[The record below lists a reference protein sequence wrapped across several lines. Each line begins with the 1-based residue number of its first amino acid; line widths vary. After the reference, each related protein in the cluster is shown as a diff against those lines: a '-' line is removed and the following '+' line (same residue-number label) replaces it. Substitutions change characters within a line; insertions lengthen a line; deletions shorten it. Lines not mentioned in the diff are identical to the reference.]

1 MPNLTHISKLLS
13 KILRHQPDLIDI
25 QLDENGW
32 VEVSTLL
39 QNLEKYQT
47 QISFEQLK
55 EVVDTNSKKR
65 FSFNDDFSKIRANQG
80 HSIEVDLALQTQ
92 TPPDI
97 LYHGTVEKNLD
108 SIFEKGLSKMNRH
121 HVHLSAD
128 TETAQKVGMRH
139 GKPII
144 LTIESKKMYDQ
155 GYVFYLS
162 ENQVWLTDSVPS
174 EFIRL

>member
-13 KILRHQPDLIDI
+13 KILRHQPDLIGI

-144 LTIESKKMYDQ
+144 LTIKSKKMYDQ

-162 ENQVWLTDSVPS
+162 ENQVWLTDNVPS
-174 EFIRL
+174 EFIQL

>member
-39 QNLEKYQT
+39 QNLAKHQT
-47 QISFEQLK
+47 SISFEQLK
-55 EVVDTNSKKR
+55 EMVDTNNKKR

-97 LYHGTVEKNLD
+97 LYHGTVEKNLT
-108 SIFEKGLSKMNRH
+108 SIFEKGLSKMNRQ

-144 LTIESKKMYDQ
+144 LKIESKKMYDQ

-162 ENQVWLTDSVPS
+162 ENYVWLIDSVPS
-174 EFIRL
+174 EFIHL

>member
-1 MPNLTHISKLLS
+1 MPNLTQISKLLS

-25 QLDENGW
+25 KLDENGW

-65 FSFNDDFSKIRANQG
+65 FSFNEDFSKIRANQG
-80 HSIEVDLALQTQ
+80 HSVEVDLALQAQ

-144 LTIESKKMYDQ
+144 LKIESKKMYDQ

>member
-55 EVVDTNSKKR
+55 EVVDTNSKR
-65 FSFNDDFSKIRANQG
+65 DFPSMTFQKSELIK
-80 HSIEVDLALQTQ
+80 
-92 TPPDI
+92 DI
-97 LYHGTVEKNLD
+97 L
-108 SIFEKGLSKMNRH
+108 
-121 HVHLSAD
+121 
-128 TETAQKVGMRH
+128 
-139 GKPII
+139 
-144 LTIESKKMYDQ
+144 
-155 GYVFYLS
+155 
-162 ENQVWLTDSVPS
+162 
-174 EFIRL
+174 

>member
-13 KILRHQPDLIDI
+13 KILRHQPDLIGI

-92 TPPDI
+92 IPPDI

-162 ENQVWLTDSVPS
+162 ENQVWLTDNVPS
-174 EFIRL
+174 EFIQL

>member
-1 MPNLTHISKLLS
+1 
-13 KILRHQPDLIDI
+13 
-25 QLDENGW
+25 
-32 VEVSTLL
+32 
-39 QNLEKYQT
+39 
-47 QISFEQLK
+47 
-55 EVVDTNSKKR
+55 
-65 FSFNDDFSKIRANQG
+65 
-80 HSIEVDLALQTQ
+80 LALQTQ

-144 LTIESKKMYDQ
+144 LKIESKKMYDQ

-162 ENQVWLTDSVPS
+162 ENQVWLTDNVPS

>member
-13 KILRHQPDLIDI
+13 KILRHQPDLIGI
-25 QLDENGW
+25 QLDDNGW

-39 QNLEKYQT
+39 KNLAKHQN

-65 FSFNDDFSKIRANQG
+65 FSFNDDLSKIRANQG
-80 HSIEVDLALQTQ
+80 HSVEVDLALQAQ

-162 ENQVWLTDSVPS
+162 ENHVWLIDSVPS
-174 EFIRL
+174 QFIQL

>member
-13 KILRHQPDLIDI
+13 KILRHQPDLIGI

-144 LTIESKKMYDQ
+144 FTIESKKMYDQ

-162 ENQVWLTDSVPS
+162 ENQVWLTDNVPS

>member
-13 KILRHQPDLIDI
+13 KILRHQPDLIGI

-128 TETAQKVGMRH
+128 TETAQKVGCVM
-139 GKPII
+139 
-144 LTIESKKMYDQ
+144 ES
-155 GYVFYLS
+155 
-162 ENQVWLTDSVPS
+162 P
-174 EFIRL
+174 

>member
-13 KILRHQPDLIDI
+13 KILRHQPDLIGI

>member
-13 KILRHQPDLIDI
+13 KILRHQPDLIGI

-162 ENQVWLTDSVPS
+162 ENQVWLTDNVPS

>member
-13 KILRHQPDLIDI
+13 KILRHQPDLIGI

-32 VEVSTLL
+32 VEVSILL
-39 QNLEKYQT
+39 QNMTKLQT
-47 QISFEQLK
+47 SISFEQLK
-55 EVVDTNSKKR
+55 EVVDTNNKKR
-65 FSFNDDFSKIRANQG
+65 FSFNDDLSKIRANQG

-92 TPPDI
+92 IPPNI

-162 ENQVWLTDSVPS
+162 ENQVWLTDNVPS

>member
-32 VEVSTLL
+32 VDVSILF
-39 QNLEKYQT
+39 QNLAKHQT
-47 QISFEQLK
+47 PISFEQLK
-55 EVVDTNSKKR
+55 EVVDTNNKKR
-65 FSFNDDFSKIRANQG
+65 FSFNEDFSKIRANQG
-80 HSIEVDLALQTQ
+80 HSVEVDLALQVQ
-92 TPPDI
+92 TPPNI
-97 LYHGTVEKNLD
+97 LYHGTLEKNLD

>member
-32 VEVSTLL
+32 VEVSILL
-39 QNLEKYQT
+39 QNMTKLQT

-55 EVVDTNSKKR
+55 EVVDTNNKKR
-65 FSFNDDFSKIRANQG
+65 FSFNDDLSKIRANQG

-92 TPPDI
+92 IPPNI

-144 LTIESKKMYDQ
+144 LTIESKQMYDQ

>member
-13 KILRHQPDLIDI
+13 KILRHQPDLIGI

-162 ENQVWLTDSVPS
+162 ENQVWLTDNVPS
-174 EFIRL
+174 EFIQL

>member
-13 KILRHQPDLIDI
+13 KILRHQPDLIGI

-55 EVVDTNSKKR
+55 EVVDTNSKRR

-92 TPPDI
+92 IPPDI

-144 LTIESKKMYDQ
+144 LTIESKKMYGQ

-162 ENQVWLTDSVPS
+162 ENQVWLTDNVPS
-174 EFIRL
+174 EFIQL